1 MTVQWNRINVSLEI
15 RRVGCFMCSG
25 LNYGR
30 LIAGL
35 FVFVAACV
43 AAVPSAE
50 AGKSKFNR
58 ILSVGDAAPAWKD
71 LPGTDD
77 KRHSL
82 AEYKDAKVLVIVFT
96 GNHCPASKIYDER
109 LLKLARRYAE
119 QKVQV
124 IAINVD
130 RGEGDILKEMKTRAA
145 DKKYP
150 FAYLHDASQQSARSY
165 GATVTPHFF
174 VLDADR
180 KIAYMGA
187 FDDHLTLDKV
197 EKTYLADAV
206 EALLAGKTPR
216 VRESLQ
222 RGCEIQYESSKAS
235 DDE

>member
-1 MTVQWNRINVSLEI
+1 MDCGF
-15 RRVGCFMCSG
+15 GC
-25 LNYGR
+25 GR
-30 LIAGL
+30 LIGGL
-35 FVFVAACV
+35 FIGLAMFVAAV
-43 AAVPSAE
+43 QSVD

-58 ILSVGDAAPAWKD
+58 LLSVGDAAPAWKD
-71 LPGTDD
+71 LPGVDD

-82 AEYKDAKVLVIVFT
+82 ADYNDAKVLVIVFT
-96 GNHCPASKIYDER
+96 GNHCPVSKIYDER
-109 LLKLARRYAE
+109 LLTLARRFAE
-119 QKVQV
+119 EKVQMV
-124 IAINVD
+124 AINVD
-130 RGEGDILKEMKTRAA
+130 RGEGDVLKEMKTRAA
-145 DKKYP
+145 DKKHP
-150 FAYLHDASQQSARSY
+150 FAYLHDASQRSARSY

-180 KIAYMGA
+180 KVAYMGA

-222 RGCEIQYESSKAS
+222 RGCEIRYESSAAS